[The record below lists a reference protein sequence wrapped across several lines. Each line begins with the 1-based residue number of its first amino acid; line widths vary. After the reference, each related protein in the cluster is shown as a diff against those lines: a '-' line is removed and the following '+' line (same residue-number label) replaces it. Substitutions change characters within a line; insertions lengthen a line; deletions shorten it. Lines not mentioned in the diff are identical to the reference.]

1 MIEKTPGPDGA
12 PLLDRD
18 GASHRDAAHIGEAG
32 GNALPLLCH
41 GVLLVEEKVGAR
53 AQAAAS
59 AGSWTCRLARCR

>member
-1 MIEKTPGPDGA
+1 MIEKTPGPYGA

-53 AQAAAS
+53 AQVAAS
-59 AGSWTCRLARCR
+59 AGGRTCRLARCR